1 MTSVPVYLSVV
12 IPAYN
17 EEKNIL
23 ETIRRVEAFMSLKGW
38 NWELVKDAFIPRG
51 VLTAKGKYV
60 LVMNPDLCIPIKE
73 VDKLIAVLE
82 QGHDVAIGSRALR
95 APGGIK
101 LFFLKGFQDTK
112 CSFRCFKKEIAHEL
126 FALQEAGDNSF
137 GPELLRLAVKRG
149 YKIKEVP
156 VMWRRPALG

>member
-1 MTSVPVYLSVV
+1 MSVYLSVV

-23 ETIRRVEAFMSLKGW
+23 EAIRRVEAFMSLKGW
-38 NWELVKDAFIPRG
+38 DWELVKDAFIPRG
-51 VLTAKGKYV
+51 VLAAQGKYV

-82 QGHDVAIGSRALR
+82 QGHDVAIGSRA
-95 APGGIK
+95 GGIK

-112 CSFRCFKKEIAHEL
+112 CNFRCFKKEVAHEL
-126 FALQEAGDNSF
+126 FALQEARNNSF
-137 GPELLRLAVKRG
+137 GSELLRLAVKRG